1 MLLYHFTDL
10 GQLIGAGQAEARCRS
25 RRDGLGRPR
34 FDPRRRNKYHAR
46 YCSGIESPIAERQAM
61 PLDLPLSHVR
71 TWEVVMSSRI
81 GLAWIGALVVLPHL
95 AFAADSADPWSAAAG
110 GTVVALADSLPT
122 ASIES
127 ICRDAQSAALPE
139 SKAAAY
145 QSCLHDERAALKE
158 LRQKWAHYSAQA
170 RATCAEPGGGA
181 LISYVELQTCLD
193 MQSGGSLAS
202 PVPAPSGASSLG
214 TMASPPPLAP
224 GQTK

>member
-1 MLLYHFTDL
+1 
-10 GQLIGAGQAEARCRS
+10 
-25 RRDGLGRPR
+25 
-34 FDPRRRNKYHAR
+34 
-46 YCSGIESPIAERQAM
+46 
-61 PLDLPLSHVR
+61 
-71 TWEVVMSSRI
+71 MSSRI

-95 AFAADSADPWSAAAG
+95 AFAADSAGPWSAAAG
-110 GTVVALADSLPT
+110 DAVVALADSLPT

-139 SKAAAY
+139 SKTAAY
-145 QSCLHDERAALKE
+145 QSCLHDERAALNE

-193 MQSGGSLAS
+193 KQTRGSLAR
-202 PVPAPSGASSLG
+202 PVPASGAPTHG
-214 TMASPPPLAP
+214 TMASPPPLSPPPLAP